1 MPYVSRCIR
10 EEEIPVID
18 VGKYLSGD
26 IEAREQFAVD
36 LRAIQESLGFFV
48 IVNHGVEQSLIDH
61 SFEEVAKL
69 FALPL
74 DIKMKYQAG
83 YHHIGYI
90 PNKAMITR
98 PYNSQISEAHDN
110 KNKDIVEGWAFMR
123 ERNSDDPKVI
133 ANVRHRGLNKW
144 PEELPSFRPVLRQY
158 QESMTSLALQM
169 LPAYARALEMPA
181 DYFND
186 KFTNP
191 EYHIRCS
198 WYPPLNQQAGK
209 FSSSPHA
216 DHSSMTYL
224 PLMEVPGLEVMSPSG
239 KWIQVCLLYTS
250 DAADE

>member
-1 MPYVSRCIR
+1 MSVASSSDTNLMPYVSRCIR

-110 KNKDIVEGWAFMR
+110 KNKD
-123 ERNSDDPKVI
+123 
-133 ANVRHRGLNKW
+133 NK
-144 PEELPSFRPVLRQY
+144 EICINEKTR
-158 QESMTSLALQM
+158 
-169 LPAYARALEMPA
+169 
-181 DYFND
+181 D
-186 KFTNP
+186 
-191 EYHIRCS
+191 
-198 WYPPLNQQAGK
+198 
-209 FSSSPHA
+209 
-216 DHSSMTYL
+216 
-224 PLMEVPGLEVMSPSG
+224 
-239 KWIQVCLLYTS
+239 
-250 DAADE
+250 